1 MDWFKTLFLL
11 IALWGMAYMV
21 TFHAPKQDK
30 EYLENGIQ
38 VQATISSVKRGI
50 RGTKSYSCT
59 YVNENGEQVSAE
71 LILNQENGGRGQIV
85 TGYYLPEKPGTV
97 WCKPDDTF
105 MLIFTIFIDALA
117 IGFTILCAP
126 ALVPNSHKESD
137 GIPSYARES
146 ASDTVPSVSTTA
158 HNDPWGNFQK
168 DTWDQ
173 QYHAQSDAVTGFD
186 SPDSENDSNKSS
198 TGLKLKL

>member
-1 MDWFKTLFLL
+1 MDWFKTIFLL

-50 RGTKSYSCT
+50 RGAKSYYCT
-59 YVNENGEQVSAE
+59 YVNESGEQVSAE
-71 LILNQENGGRGQIV
+71 LILNQTNGECGQIV

-97 WCKPDDTF
+97 WSKPDDAF
-105 MLIFTIFIDALA
+105 MLLLTIFIDALA

-137 GIPSYARES
+137 GIPSYAREGVS
-146 ASDTVPSVSTTA
+146 GPAPTVSTTV
-158 HNDPWGNFQK
+158 HNNPWGNFQN

-173 QYHAQSDAVTGFD
+173 QYNAQSDAATESD
-186 SPDSENDSNKSS
+186 SPDSENDSTESS